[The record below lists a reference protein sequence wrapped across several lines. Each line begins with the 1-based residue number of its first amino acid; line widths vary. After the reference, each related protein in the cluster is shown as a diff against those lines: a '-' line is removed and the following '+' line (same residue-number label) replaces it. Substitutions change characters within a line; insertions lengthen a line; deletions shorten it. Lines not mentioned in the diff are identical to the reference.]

1 MALTG
6 KQKRFLRARANRL
19 QPEFHIGKNGLN
31 ASFLSQL
38 DDNLARHE
46 LVKINLLQNADLV
59 PKEVATALREQL
71 PGVQIP
77 QIIGRVLLL
86 YRPASKEKYRR
97 LSLKVKAL

>member
-6 KQKRFLRARANRL
+6 KQKRFLRARANRM

-31 ASFLSQL
+31 TTFLSQL
-38 DDNLARHE
+38 DAHLARHE
-46 LVKINLLQNADLV
+46 LVKINLLQNADGA
-59 PKEVATALREQL
+59 PQEVAAALRQQL

-77 QIIGRVLLL
+77 QVIGRVILL
-86 YRPASKEKYRR
+86 YRPAAKEKYRR